1 MWQRVEVLY
10 FLIFLRRRNIHLQGK
25 EERVVIFSMPRFLPL
40 VLALSLLHFTYA
52 APEAEEALGNFNLNE
67 WALVMADDSV
77 PSDQLMTLEG
87 GILTLYGNGHP
98 KGIFRTQS
106 AYSNYELSLQW
117 RWPNE
122 PGNGGVM
129 LHCDPAITK
138 AAWPKCLEVQ
148 LKHGRAGNFRKN
160 GETIEV
166 EPERT
171 TQKPFIERLIL
182 DAEKPAG
189 EWNSMRVI
197 VRGDSVSVYI
207 NDQLVNQGEHASA
220 SSGFIALQLELADI
234 QFRGLALKPLS
245 D

>member
-1 MWQRVEVLY
+1 MIRLC
-10 FLIFLRRRNIHLQGK
+10 L
-25 EERVVIFSMPRFLPL
+25 L
-40 VLALSLLHFTYA
+40 VLTLSLVQFTDA
-52 APEAEEALGNFNLNE
+52 APEAEEDLNGFNLSE

-87 GILTLYGNGHP
+87 GGLTLYGNGHP

-129 LHCDPAITK
+129 LHCDPAVTR

-166 EPERT
+166 ELERT
-171 TQKPFIERLIL
+171 TKKPFIERLIL

-189 EWNSMRVI
+189 AWNTMRVI
-197 VRGDSVSVYI
+197 VRRDSVVVYL
-207 NDQLVNQGEHASA
+207 NDQLVNQGDHASA

-234 QFRGLALKPLS
+234 QFRRLTLKPLS

>member
-1 MWQRVEVLY
+1 M
-10 FLIFLRRRNIHLQGK
+10 I
-25 EERVVIFSMPRFLPL
+25 RFLPL
-40 VLALSLLHFTYA
+40 FLVFSLLHSIRAEPEVGA
-52 APEAEEALGNFNLNE
+52 ALEGFNSSD

-77 PSDQLMTLEG
+77 PADQLVRFEDGVLS
-87 GILTLYGNGHP
+87 LYGNAHP
-98 KGIFRTQS
+98 KGIYRTQS

-129 LHCDPAITK
+129 LHCDPAVTR

-166 EPERT
+166 EPDRT
-171 TQKPFIERLIL
+171 TTKPFIERLIL

-189 EWNSMRVI
+189 AWNTMRVI
-197 VRGDSVSVYI
+197 VRGDSVVVYL
-207 NDQLVNQGEHASA
+207 NDQLVNQGDHASA

-234 QFRGLALKPLS
+234 QFRGLTLKPLS